1 MQRRKE
7 GQPFV
12 PGAALVLAILIAQ
25 SLTAVVNYFSQRIQL
40 VFYLQKQVQRRVYTH
55 NAHSIGTH
63 THMPLFLL
71 FQLPSNWLPWKP
83 SCSASLLYR
92 TPIIT
97 A

>member
-63 THMPLFLL
+63 THATIPTLPTA
-71 FQLPSNWLPWKP
+71 FQL
-83 SCSASLLYR
+83 ASLEALMLC
-92 TPIIT
+92 IIT
-97 A
+97 I